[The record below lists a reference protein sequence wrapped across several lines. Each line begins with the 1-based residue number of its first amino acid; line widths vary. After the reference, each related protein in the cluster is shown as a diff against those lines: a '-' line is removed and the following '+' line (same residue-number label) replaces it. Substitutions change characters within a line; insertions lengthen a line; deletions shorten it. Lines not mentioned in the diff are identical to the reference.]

1 MWEVA
6 FSISKPWDSKS
17 LVRLSFSL
25 LLWWAN
31 KVSLETLIRLLS
43 TFATTFII
51 LSNKDGNRQREKI
64 CSCRPSWML
73 NFVQTIFGE
82 YLWLVNYLRTW
93 LKFFTTSCSLFDN
106 LVYFL
111 PSTLLT
117 TLIFN
122 IWKRLFSNK
131 EIKCLIRL
139 LHFPNLVQVH
149 GFCLDFA
156 KLNPLNNNLTINTWF
171 DQGFYE

>member
-17 LVRLSFSL
+17 LVRLSISL

-31 KVSLETLIRLLS
+31 KVSFETLIRLPS

-51 LSNKDGNRQREKI
+51 LSSKDGNRQRKKI
-64 CSCRPSWML
+64 FSWRPSWKL

-82 YLWLVNYLRTW
+82 YLWLVNYLNW
-93 LKFFTTSCSLFDN
+93 KFSQLAVPYSIILYIFSLQ
-106 LVYFL
+106 LI
-111 PSTLLT
+111 LLT

-122 IWKRLFSNK
+122 IWKRLFSHK

-139 LHFPNLVQVH
+139 LHFPNLVKVH

-156 KLNPLNNNLTINTWF
+156 NLNPLNNNLKINTWF